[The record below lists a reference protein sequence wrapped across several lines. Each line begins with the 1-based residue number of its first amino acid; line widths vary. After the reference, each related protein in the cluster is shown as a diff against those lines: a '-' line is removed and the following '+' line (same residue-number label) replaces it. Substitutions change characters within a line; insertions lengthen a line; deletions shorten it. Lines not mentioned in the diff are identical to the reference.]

1 MKKNVLIFTIL
12 ILFISTI
19 NSLTIVKKSEKTLL
33 ETDFIPVAQ
42 VSNYT
47 KMNDAFVIVTIPDAV
62 FVGSGRVKYER
73 EFYYFDRDDNKI
85 YHVDV
90 AKGRTLKS
98 INSPSYSIVKND
110 TLLIHD
116 SATRRVSALLLSK
129 QGITAFYSYDTQ
141 MYLSVPVFNI
151 IDNKFYASKSFLGS
165 QLSKGLSVFDIKQD
179 TSYVDSRNLEN
190 ESNYIDCYRY
200 RKLID
205 TDIYEKMKNTPDDD
219 IVFQSFKESMTT
231 ENVYF
236 KNYVLKHNNEIL
248 IVNSYATDI
257 YRIVDDREE
266 LVDSINIGLKYR
278 ENELRLIEENKFVP
292 MQFDVYSQTHR
303 VFSDESRDFIMLY
316 IQQMKKLRKAS
327 GNDCDYILIKKLGV
341 TEGESEW
348 MIPIDFIPVYYNE
361 EESTF
366 YGFRKV
372 DGFLNYVEY
381 KLEV

>member
-12 ILFISTI
+12 ILFVSTI

-33 ETDFIPVAQ
+33 ETDFIPVARS
-42 VSNYT
+42 SNYIPCLNT
-47 KMNDAFVIVTIPDAV
+47 FLFVTIPDAV
-62 FVGSGRVKYER
+62 FMGKGSMK
-73 EFYYFDRDDNKI
+73 F
-85 YHVDV
+85 
-90 AKGRTLKS
+90 
-98 INSPSYSIVKND
+98 
-110 TLLIHD
+110 
-116 SATRRVSALLLSK
+116 TRK
-129 QGITAFYSYDTQ
+129 FYSYDLALGNLQ
-141 MYLSVPVFNI
+141 EIDVPEGRTKNCLTTPSYAITRKDTIIFEDFMNGRITAMTLENNKLIHQYSYDSADMLLVPAFNI
-151 IDNKFYASKSFLGS
+151 IGDKMYTSKSVDGS
-165 QLSKGLSVFDIKQD
+165 NLSKGLSVYDISKD
-179 TSYVDSRNLEN
+179 TLYAGSRVLTNGRHYLD
-190 ESNYIDCYRY
+190 YYRY
-200 RKLID
+200 RSLL
-205 TDIYEKMKNTPDDD
+205 DIGMNEKIKKAD
-219 IVFQSFKESMTT
+219 KERIFAYTWLESRDT
-231 ENVYF
+231 ENAYF
-236 KNYVLKHNNEIL
+236 KNYAIKHNGKIL

-257 YRIVDDREE
+257 YRIVDDMEE
-266 LVDSINIGLKYR
+266 LVDSIMIGLKYR
-278 ENELRLIEENKFVP
+278 ANELNLVKENNFVP

-316 IQQMKKLRKAS
+316 IQQMEKLRKAS